1 MQFPSSLFGHIIR
14 IIICICITLALY
26 RRAGIAE
33 IRPEPGKTRALAV
46 RYRNTLSVDCV
57 FNINPFAILEGSLHE
72 GKKNSYL
79 LS

>member
-1 MQFPSSLFGHIIR
+1 MKILVMKQFFIWR
-14 IIICICITLALY
+14 ICLLY